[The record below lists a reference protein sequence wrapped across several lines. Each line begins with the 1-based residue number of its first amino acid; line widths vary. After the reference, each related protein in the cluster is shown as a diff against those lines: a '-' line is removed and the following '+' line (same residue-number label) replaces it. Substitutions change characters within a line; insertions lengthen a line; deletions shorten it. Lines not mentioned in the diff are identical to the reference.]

1 MDNLSAKSE
10 LLQII
15 ESVASEKGIPKFDL
29 IDAME
34 EAVQV
39 AARKKYGFENIIKVE
54 INQNTGK
61 ISLFRVREVVQSVED
76 VFQHIS
82 YDEAI
87 LLDPDVKIGQEI
99 LEPLPPIDLGRV
111 AAQTAKEVIVRKVG
125 EIDRSRQYEDYKDR
139 KGDILNGVVKRI
151 EFGNI
156 IVDVGRAEAI
166 LHRNEQIRGE
176 IFKTGD
182 KIKSYVKDVRK
193 ESKGSQIFLSRTDD
207 KFLEKLF
214 ETEVPEI
221 YDHIV
226 EIKAIAREP
235 GSKAKVAV
243 FAADTSID
251 AVGSC
256 VGVRGSRVKSIT
268 TELGGEKIDL
278 VSWDKN
284 LAQFIINSM
293 SPAEISKIVFDEK
306 SNRVE
311 AIVPDDQLNIA
322 IGRRGQNVR
331 LASKITGWRIDVM
344 TEDQESKRNNEKFMN
359 VTQLFVNSLDVEEV
373 VAQLLLAEGYSSVE
387 QIAYAEESSLLS
399 IEGFSKE
406 LVEELKTR
414 AIKYVDQQNEKIIEN
429 LEKLGMQQE
438 LLDMLDLPPEY
449 ILKLAEFGV
458 KTVEDLAEVT
468 TEEFT
473 SVVPNNLMSLEDVN
487 SLINFAKD
495 QENKK

>member
-15 ESVASEKGIPKFDL
+15 ESVASEKGIPKFGL